1 MAHAMGKIDPESPEF
16 EEVIAGQIDSFNKPY
31 QSLFRLYY
39 PIFGH
44 ESEEEKKVAF
54 KNLVELERQWARD
67 DPDCRW
73 IRAID
78 TEQNNKL
85 AAGALFKIS
94 KENPFGPNKSKKDE
108 SAVWYP
114 AGGQREYI
122 DEAARILG
130 APRERYMQRPHL
142 YCYIGYV
149 VDEYRESGLAHMML
163 GEECRL
169 ADELGLEAY
178 MESVAWSG
186 VALWMRHG
194 FFPAFRVDAKPRKSK
209 PEEEWLQMQKKM
221 EPMKFWPMWRPPY
234 GKWDPG
240 VRPPWF
246 DQQEVRTKL

>member
-1 MAHAMGKIDPESPEF
+1 MTSRFKILPVDPESPEF

-67 DPDCRW
+67 DLDCRW

-94 KENPFGPNKSKKDE
+94 KENPFGLNKSKKNE
-108 SAVWYP
+108 SAIWYP

-142 YCYIGYV
+142 STY
-149 VDEYRESGLAHMML
+149 SLPSPNHQHL
-163 GEECRL
+163 
-169 ADELGLEAY
+169 
-178 MESVAWSG
+178 
-186 VALWMRHG
+186 
-194 FFPAFRVDAKPRKSK
+194 
-209 PEEEWLQMQKKM
+209 
-221 EPMKFWPMWRPPY
+221 
-234 GKWDPG
+234 
-240 VRPPWF
+240 
-246 DQQEVRTKL
+246 